1 MVEVLAREMIGKMK
15 KVINQIYPGARRR
28 YGVQDFDLIPLF
40 GPELV
45 PVAVCRKAIELL
57 FVV

>member
-1 MVEVLAREMIGKMK
+1 MVEVLASEMIGKIK
-15 KVINQIYPGARRR
+15 NVISQIRPGARSK

-45 PVAVCRKAIELL
+45 PVAVCRKAI
-57 FVV
+57 

>member
-1 MVEVLAREMIGKMK
+1 MVEVLASEIIGNIK
-15 KVINQIYPGARRR
+15 KVINQIRPGARSR

-45 PVAVCRKAIELL
+45 PVAVCRKAI
-57 FVV
+57 